1 MLLDETRC
9 NRSTWS
15 NLQMM
20 QKETDQDD
28 TVWKCKEFHKMQQ
41 STNARK
47 IYTTAMKD
55 WRRIL
60 LQLYVLFCACLCF
73 ILCTSV
79 CNVEYFLEVGVYLSQ
94 GRFQTTLQITKQLQW
109 RRQCAKEKTKVEE
122 EGVIGKCAD
131 SVNRA
136 RKSYDECFNN
146 LLYVFV

>member
-109 RRQCAKEKTKVEE
+109 RRQNLSLHPMKNKKKRKDWKIKKE
-122 EGVIGKCAD
+122 EGRRGC
-131 SVNRA
+131 N
-136 RKSYDECFNN
+136 
-146 LLYVFV
+146 